1 MGPELWGRRW
11 AVRAISRRRV
21 RLGGSSSRPAL
32 PDSHG
37 AFDPEPSWDALSN
50 VVFTACGTT
59 FSWNA
64 VRESMVDDGTWATLE
79 RRAVQNAVAAS
90 VGFGSPSREALRSA
104 AQQFRFPRGLGAAE
118 DLRCWLKRWGIS
130 EGEWLKWL
138 DHSQR
143 AGYESVTAPEPP
155 YDERASWVEAVCS
168 GELES
173 ASLRLASAVACW
185 AESSN
190 GSLPPERERWATL
203 RAAHS
208 EMVQRRSERIE
219 LERIVDTQANSWME
233 VDLEWADFASPD
245 AAREA
250 VCCCRQDGDTLA
262 TVSARAGAPHKR
274 DAIRAELLPGRHRS
288 AAVSGPL
295 GMPVVVTSS
304 SEMTT
309 TLVVWER
316 RPPSLENPRIEAL
329 AAELCATSAGPGRT
343 RSLGEMGWLS
353 NWGSRSSIPQMSNSW
368 RTFRWKCRSW

>member
-1 MGPELWGRRW
+1 
-11 AVRAISRRRV
+11 VRAFARLRV
-21 RLGGSSSRPAL
+21 RLDGSSSRPAL
-32 PDSHG
+32 SDSDG
-37 AFDPEPSWDALSN
+37 ASEPEPSWDALSD

-64 VRESMVDDGTWATLE
+64 VRESMVDDGTWATVE
-79 RRAVQNAVAAS
+79 RRAAQNAVAAS
-90 VGFGSPSREALRSA
+90 VAFGSPSPDALRSA
-104 AQQFRFPRGLGAAE
+104 AQQFRYPRGLGAAE

-130 EGEWLKWL
+130 ESEWLKWL

-143 AGYESVTAPEPP
+143 AGYESVTALESP

-185 AESSN
+185 AESSS
-190 GSLPPERERWATL
+190 GSLPPERERWASL

-208 EMVQRRSERIE
+208 EIVQRRSDRSE
-219 LERIVDTQANSWME
+219 LERIVDTQANAWME
-233 VDLEWADFASPD
+233 VDLEWADFASSD

-262 TVSARAGAPHKR
+262 TVSARAGATHKR
-274 DAIRAELLPGRHRS
+274 DVIRAERLPGRLRS
-288 AAVSGPL
+288 AAVSGIL

-309 TLVVWER
+309 TLVVRGR
-316 RPPSLENPRIEAL
+316 RPPALENPRIEAL
-329 AAELCATSAGPGRT
+329 AAELCATARVQAA
-343 RSLGEMGWLS
+343 LD
-353 NWGSRSSIPQMSNSW
+353 
-368 RTFRWKCRSW
+368 RWVRWDG